1 LVNSSLQFIGENPKL
16 QVVFNI
22 DTIADVTKEKISS
35 NNSDRIA
42 EYILKLKDFKNE
54 IFFAN
59 VDVDI
64 KEFNK

>member
-1 LVNSSLQFIGENPKL
+1 MVNSSLQFIGENPKL